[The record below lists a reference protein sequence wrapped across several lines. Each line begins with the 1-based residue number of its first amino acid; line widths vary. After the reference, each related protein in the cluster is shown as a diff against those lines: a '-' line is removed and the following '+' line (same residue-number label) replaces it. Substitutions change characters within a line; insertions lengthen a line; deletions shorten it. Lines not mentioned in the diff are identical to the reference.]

1 MSTLKAKINTTS
13 KVRGK
18 QKGQQSIVAQSVR
31 LGAFDIG
38 IGELSNVNTA
48 GQSDGAMMQFNA
60 STGNYEMK
68 TTIENENLNIS
79 SGTY

>member
-48 GQSDGAMMQFNA
+48 GQTDGAMMQFNA

>member
-1 MSTLKAKINTTS
+1 MTTKVKAKVSNP
-13 KVRGK
+13 
-18 QKGQQSIVAQSVR
+18 QKIVAQSVSV
-31 LGAFDIG
+31 GNFNIG

-48 GQSDGAMMQFNA
+48 GQTDGAIMIFNA

-68 TTIENENLNIS
+68 TTIENQNLNIS

>member
-1 MSTLKAKINTTS
+1 MAQLKAKINTTS
-13 KVRGK
+13 KVKGK
-18 QKGQQSIVAQSVR
+18 QKGQQEIVAQSVR
-31 LGAFDIG
+31 LGAFEIG

-48 GQSDGAMMQFNA
+48 GHTDGAMMIFNG

-68 TTIENENLNIS
+68 TTIENQNLNIS